1 MPDPLA
7 PLGGPGQAQPLAPAP
22 VPPPPVFPSRPEAAS
37 PAQSPAVLAPRSVEA
52 QAQAAT
58 RSQARGQVPLEE
70 AAKAFR
76 EFLKGLPADLSYSMD
91 EETGTVVF
99 KVVNPVTKEVI
110 RQYPPEELLE
120 VARRLARL
128 AKGEE
133 KSGILLDQHL

>member
-22 VPPPPVFPSRPEAAS
+22 VPSPSVSPARSESAIPAQTAATAS
-37 PAQSPAVLAPRSVEA
+37 PRSEEA
-52 QAQAAT
+52 QAKAAAT
-58 RSQARGQVPLEE
+58 SRTPRQVPLEE

-76 EFLKGLPADLSYSMD
+76 EFLKALPADLQYSMD
-91 EETGTVVF
+91 DETGTVVF
-99 KVVNPVTKEVI
+99 KVVNPLTKEVI

-133 KSGILLDQHL
+133 KSGILLDQHF

>member
-22 VPPPPVFPSRPEAAS
+22 VPPPPVSPPRPEQAS
-37 PAQSPAVLAPRSVEA
+37 PAQVFAVPAPLSGEA
-52 QAQAAT
+52 QAQSAA

-76 EFLKGLPADLSYSMD
+76 EYLKGLPADLQYSMD

-99 KVVNPVTKEVI
+99 KVVNPLTKEVI

-120 VARRLARL
+120 VARRLSRL
-128 AKGEE
+128 AKGEK
-133 KSGILLDQHL
+133 KSGILLDRQL

>member
-22 VPPPPVFPSRPEAAS
+22 VPSPPAS
-37 PAQSPAVLAPRSVEA
+37 PARSEQATSAQTAAIPAPRPDEA
-52 QAQAAT
+52 QAQAAA
-58 RSQARGQVPLEE
+58 RSQRQGQVPLEE

-76 EFLKGLPADLSYSMD
+76 EFLKGLPADLQYSMD

-99 KVVNPVTKEVI
+99 KVVNPLTKEVI

>member
-7 PLGGPGQAQPLAPAP
+7 PLGGLGQAQPVAPAP
-22 VPPPPVFPSRPEAAS
+22 VPSPPASQVRPEQAN
-37 PAQSPAVLAPRSVEA
+37 PAQNPAPRPEEA
-52 QAQAAT
+52 EARSAA
-58 RSQARGQVPLEE
+58 RSPQGQVPLEE

-76 EFLKGLPADLSYSMD
+76 EFLKGLPADLQYSMD
-91 EETGTVVF
+91 DETGTVVF

-128 AKGEE
+128 AKGDE
-133 KSGILLDQHL
+133 KSGILLDRHL